1 MWLVSKASVS
11 GNLPFRLNVG
21 TFIVGRT
28 KGAAIL
34 IIDSTLSRRHARLIR
49 TADSLVVEDLSSRN
63 GTFVNG
69 ERIARQVVELGDEI
83 RLGGIACRVA
93 ASPLSMSE
101 VEDSETT
108 FNMPLPGTT
117 TVDFDELTKAQMEV
131 LRLALQ
137 GLDEASIAAH
147 LNRSAHTVH
156 THLKAIFRQLGVH
169 SRAELI
175 VKVAK
180 PHTS

>member
-1 MWLVSKASVS
+1 MWLVSKASLA

-21 TFIVGRT
+21 SFIVGRT
-28 KGAAIL
+28 KQAAIL
-34 IIDSTLSRRHARLIR
+34 IVDSTLSRQHARVIR
-49 TADSLVVEDLSSRN
+49 TAGSLVIEDLSSRN

-69 ERIARQVVELGDEI
+69 ERIERQEVELGDEI
-83 RLGGIACRVA
+83 RFGGIVCRVA
-93 ASPLSMSE
+93 ASPISINE
-101 VEDSETT
+101 FEGSETT
-108 FNMPLPGTT
+108 YNMPLPGGT

-137 GLDEASIAAH
+137 GLDEASIAAR

-180 PHTS
+180 PHSS